1 MRISLLAFK
10 YTLHVCKQRRLHSML
25 VHYFGSVFVNN
36 NDYDD
41 GGGDDGIDYDDDE
54 WTNDI
59 KYLAN
64 FCTTLLQRKYYILL
78 DKARKGRINL
88 KRFYHSQKHD

>member
-1 MRISLLAFK
+1 
-10 YTLHVCKQRRLHSML
+10 ML

-36 NDYDD
+36 NDD
-41 GGGDDGIDYDDDE
+41 GGGGDRDDGIDYDDDE

-64 FCTTLLQRKYYILL
+64 FWTTLLQRKYYILL

-88 KRFYHSQKHD
+88 RRFNHSQKHDWYHHIAKYW

>member
-1 MRISLLAFK
+1 
-10 YTLHVCKQRRLHSML
+10 ML

-36 NDYDD
+36 NDD
-41 GGGDDGIDYDDDE
+41 GGGSDGDDGIDYDDDE

-64 FCTTLLQRKYYILL
+64 F
-78 DKARKGRINL
+78 
-88 KRFYHSQKHD
+88 